1 MKSIFAIAESAN
13 YEKHVLFNYPLT
25 NEFFEYLSQKYLKE
39 RKSNPSENDIN
50 SINSSKDF
58 SDFELY
64 LKLFT
69 LDNHVNQNFIFD
81 IIIDKDRFISFP
93 IWFSK
98 NEYNKREIIEKEKE
112 KENLEH
118 RININNLKKSINKTE
133 DKYILL
139 NMFNIVFV
147 FSNDKPMNV
156 NRELF
161 KSVYSNLESLSKLL
175 QFEEYNKHYLGFETW
190 RIIKIKKRFF
200 MQKKE
205 SINYKEFLERFPKNN
220 NFFKYIKGIYEG
232 IEKSEISNVII
243 SNIELNYYIGMYT
256 NQISSN
262 KVKPY
267 HCIIINN
274 RKKLDNF
281 FQSMKDINPK
291 ILIII
296 DKIFQMKTLEEIS
309 LEKNI
314 ELNFILFFVNQ
325 LVSWNLAK
333 LIFKFNNYSMFQISE
348 SIPEINSNYKL
359 QELKIGFNTII
370 DLLNKFSTSESTT
383 TLNEIFQTTN
393 SIDIDEFK
401 RCLRYFVENNFLVQT
416 SIIIISKLKMKQ
428 ELNYKE
434 SMINKFNSML
444 NNEINNNK
452 VNKKIN
458 SINNDNK
465 GIIYFENFLELVKDK
480 SMEDFII
487 LANIKNLISSRLY
500 INEISYY
507 TGYKIKDILNV
518 VNKYEAVFDLVVV
531 PL

>member
-1 MKSIFAIAESAN
+1 MKSIFVIAESAN

-39 RKSNPSENDIN
+39 RKSNPNENDIN
-50 SINSSKDF
+50 SINYSKDF

-98 NEYNKREIIEKEKE
+98 NEYSKREIIEKEKE
-112 KENLEH
+112 KENLEQ
-118 RININNLKKSINKTE
+118 KSNKTE
-133 DKYILL
+133 DRYILL

-175 QFEEYNKHYLGFETW
+175 QFEEYNKHYLGSEIW

-205 SINYKEFLERFPKNN
+205 SINFKDFSEKFPKNN

-232 IEKSEISNVII
+232 IEKSEISNVIV

-256 NQISSN
+256 NQISNN

-267 HCIIINN
+267 HCIIIND

-333 LIFKFNNYSMFQISE
+333 LIFKFNNYSTFQISE
-348 SIPEINSNYKL
+348 TIRVINSNYKL

-383 TLNEIFQTTN
+383 TLNEIFQATN

-452 VNKKIN
+452 GNKR
-458 SINNDNK
+458 INNNNKENK
-465 GIIYFENFLELVKDK
+465 GNICFEDFLELVKNN

-487 LANIKNLISSRLY
+487 LANIKDLICSRLY

-507 TGYKIKDILNV
+507 TGYKIKDILTV
-518 VNKYEAVFDLVVV
+518 VNKYDAVFDLVVV